1 LWVLA
6 VKEDLIVLKI
16 QEEIVVEEGLVA
28 IEQVL
33 VLL

>member
-1 LWVLA
+1 LWQQAEV
-6 VKEDLIVLKI
+6 EDLIVLKI
-16 QEEIVVEEGLVA
+16 QEEIVVVVVEVA